1 MHQVMQKAQELA
13 EAILESRVYTNMKE
27 SEAKLTKDAEASAAM
42 AELIE
47 KRQIV
52 EDLLVSANM
61 DPAELAEANE
71 KMEKAEEK
79 MNAIPLIAETK
90 KARKEF
96 QDMMDN
102 INRILRLVITGEVED
117 DNDHSGS
124 CSGDCAHCHGC

>member
-13 EAILESRVYTNMKE
+13 EAILDSRVYTDMKA
-27 SEAKLTKDAEASAAM
+27 SEAKLTRDEEASAAM

-52 EDLLVSANM
+52 ENLLVSANM
-61 DPAELAEANE
+61 NPEELARANDE
-71 KMEKAEEK
+71 MEKAEEK

-117 DNDHSGS
+117 ENDHSQN